1 MKIFIT
7 GIAGFIG
14 YHLARDLQAL
24 GHDVSGMDDYNDYY
38 DPELKADRTNI
49 LNQRQIRVDV
59 QDVKYIGLIKN
70 AHSADLIV
78 HLAAY
83 AGVRYSLDNPQLYID
98 NNVIATAEVIK
109 LAEESD
115 TPVVYASSSS
125 VYGGQNFTEDAP
137 FQHLS
142 NPYAW
147 SKYVNECQFKHSKLT
162 SSTGFRFFT
171 VYGPYGRPDMALYT
185 FVDNIMNGKPITVNN
200 HGDMTRDFTYV
211 QDIINGILLLI
222 DETIVNNVHDIYN
235 IGSGKST
242 QLLRFIELIEDNL
255 GIKAEKIMAPMHP
268 ADVQNTLADITKIKT
283 LGYKPKT
290 TVEAGISEFVSWYK
304 SYY

>member
-1 MKIFIT
+1 MKVFIT

-78 HLAAY
+78 HLSAY

-171 VYGPYGRPDMALYT
+171 VYGPYGRPDMALYQFT
-185 FVDNIMNGKPITVNN
+185 DKMCHDQPIKAFNYGK
-200 HGDMTRDFTYV
+200 MKRDFTYV
-211 QDIINGILLLI
+211 DDIVHGI
-222 DETIVNNVHDIYN
+222 ECVTQNVTPRDMYAL
-235 IGSGKST
+235 GRGEQVELK
-242 QLLRFIELIEDNL
+242 RFVHAIEDSL
-255 GIKAEKIMAPMHP
+255 GLKADYDLAPKHP
-268 ADVQNTLADITKIKT
+268 ADAKDTWSDTTKLQSI
-283 LGYKPKT
+283 GYNPKT
-290 TVEAGISEFVSWYK
+290 SIEEGVDIFVKWYK
-304 SYY
+304 EHYSA

>member
-38 DPELKADRTNI
+38 DTELKADRTNI

-211 QDIINGILLLI
+211 QDIINGI